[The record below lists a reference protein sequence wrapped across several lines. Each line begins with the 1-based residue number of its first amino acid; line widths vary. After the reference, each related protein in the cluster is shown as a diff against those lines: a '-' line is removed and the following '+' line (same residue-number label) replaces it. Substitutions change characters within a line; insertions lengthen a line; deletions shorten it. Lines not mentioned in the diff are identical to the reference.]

1 MRGSTG
7 RRRLDYKELEKRL
20 VPDVSTERQRE
31 IEETLVSASL
41 KRDQILLT
49 IETLIKETDKRIK
62 EMINNSTSFAGE
74 DNAKK
79 TVQKTL

>member
-62 EMINNSTSFAGE
+62 EMISNSTSFAGE